1 MKPKPKQDAVAR
13 KIYAE
18 GGSTG
23 MMPKQ
28 SANPQKPGSTAHEV
42 KGSAPGKRTA
52 SGGPKTRP
60 AAPAMPAKPGRTAPA
75 STKGR

>member
-28 SANPQKPGSTAHEV
+28 SANPQKPGSTGAR
-42 KGSAPGKRTA
+42 GQGQCSR
-52 SGGPKTRP
+52 
-60 AAPAMPAKPGRTAPA
+60 
-75 STKGR
+75 